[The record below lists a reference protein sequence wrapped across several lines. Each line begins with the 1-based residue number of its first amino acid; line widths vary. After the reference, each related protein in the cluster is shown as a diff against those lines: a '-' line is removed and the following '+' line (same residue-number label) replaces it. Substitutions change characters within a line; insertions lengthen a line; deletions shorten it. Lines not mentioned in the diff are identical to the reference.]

1 MNRFNPVSK
10 IAGTRNSIAWSKNAS
25 ALLFAVILIV
35 CSVTVGCSS
44 DKPKEVSSNN
54 PITPIPNPTAVTP
67 SMASAPEPGKPAAK
81 KVVKKR
87 PATVTYTDKTYGVS
101 FAYPR
106 KYALETGNAA
116 SEVISSGP
124 VPMNFVQ
131 PGGLAL
137 AAVELPETSFP
148 GTDLSS
154 AFFNVSVHKA
164 LTAEQC
170 QQFSVPQP
178 AASTATDVS
187 AQSQSPTKL
196 MLGDLEMQGT
206 EAVAGEGTR
215 QSDAKYF
222 HVFQNGACYEFAL
235 NVTTIAPDVQGE
247 KHVDREKVFNRLEK
261 ILATVKINPVESTPV
276 AAPDTTAGTAS
287 APAATAPAPSSEITA
302 SAPAAAATTTPQAT
316 PAVQETSPQ

>member
-1 MNRFNPVSK
+1 MAPAIEPV
-10 IAGTRNSIAWSKNAS
+10 
-25 ALLFAVILIV
+25 
-35 CSVTVGCSS
+35 
-44 DKPKEVSSNN
+44 
-54 PITPIPNPTAVTP
+54 
-67 SMASAPEPGKPAAK
+67 KPAVK
-81 KVVKKR
+81 KVAKKR
-87 PATVTYTDKTYGVS
+87 PTTVTYTDKTYGIS

-154 AFFNVSVHKA
+154 AFFNVSVHKD
-164 LTAEQC
+164 LTADQC

-178 AASTATDVS
+178 SASANTDAS
-187 AQSQSPTKL
+187 AQAQSSPKL

-235 NVTTIAPDVQGE
+235 NVTTIARSVQGE
-247 KHVDREKVFNRLEK
+247 KHVDRDKVFNRLEK
-261 ILATVKINPVESTPV
+261 ILATVKINPVEPAAPV
-276 AAPDTTAGTAS
+276 AAAETTTGPAA
-287 APAATAPAPSSEITA
+287 APAAPVPAPSSEVTA
-302 SAPAAAATTTPQAT
+302 STPAASATTTSPAT
-316 PAVQETSPQ
+316 PAVQETSPR